1 MENILSN
8 LKWESLHLDAVVM
21 LLVICAGFFQKK
33 YLQEVNILPALKTLI
48 VGCLF
53 VGIWVLIK
61 WVNKSLERD
70 KVEDYFIS
78 FAVATS
84 LYDLVLKPFINLLFP
99 KSNEK

>member
-1 MENILSN
+1 MENLMSY
-8 LKWESLHLDAVVM
+8 LKWDALHLDAVVM

-33 YLQEVNILPALKTLI
+33 YLANVNLLPALKTLI
-48 VGCLF
+48 VGCVF
-53 VGIWVLIK
+53 VSIWVLIK

-84 LYDLVLKPFINLLFP
+84 LYDLVLKPILNRLFP
-99 KSNEK
+99 KENES